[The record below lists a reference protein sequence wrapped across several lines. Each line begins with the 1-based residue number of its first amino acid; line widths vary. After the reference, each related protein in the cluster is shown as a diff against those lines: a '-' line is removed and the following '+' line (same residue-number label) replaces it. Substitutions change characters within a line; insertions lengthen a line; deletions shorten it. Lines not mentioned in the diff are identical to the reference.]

1 MSPSNKK
8 SGGRDISDLKARL
21 GLKKGG
27 PANRKRTGGVV
38 APPGMKAKPS
48 AVPVPPGA
56 KPPAPEIPDAAD
68 DPFAAMSALAAVGAA
83 QQAAKGPEIVIVNDG
98 APVENVETKSKAIG
112 ILKVVGIVLVP
123 LIVGVAIGQ
132 ISKSAK
138 AVNAT
143 IATAKVLSKDVNK
156 VRLGIQDNI
165 QTPMLQALERGAGGN
180 GFKINDEELTS
191 ALEVVEKGLVVDPE
205 QAFTAYMFDFPEQ
218 LRSDLLYY
226 YAEAGTLKKL
236 VIEHVAKSK
245 ADSKAIK
252 DGDKKLVEAKL
263 GEEENAYIFQRA
275 FTQYGIFL
283 DAPTQKAKDVEFGA
297 RLVELGPPVCQDKK
311 PSSTGKCPGPPI
323 GFGYRLSGTADG
335 WELKQFGDPVG
346 ENLPIKKLLPL
357 VQTQV
362 LTELIKGP
370 EASLGAV
377 GYMRRVGEIYEKTN
391 LLVEFGNSL
400 EKQLKSKA
408 NQSESFTFFL

>member
-27 PANRKRTGGVV
+27 PASRKKTGGVV
-38 APPGMKAKPS
+38 APPGMKGKPS

-68 DPFAAMSALAAVGAA
+68 DPFAAMSAMAAVGMA
-83 QQAAKGPEIVIVNDG
+83 QQAAKGPEIIVVNDG

-112 ILKVVGIVLVP
+112 ILKAVGIVLVP
-123 LIVGVAIGQ
+123 LIVGIAIGQ

-143 IATAKVLSKDVNK
+143 ISSAKTLSKDVNK
-156 VRLGIQDNI
+156 VRVGIQDNI
-165 QTPMLQALERGAGGN
+165 LNPLLTALERGDGGN
-180 GFKINDEELTS
+180 GFKLNDEQLTKD
-191 ALEVVEKGLVVDPE
+191 LEVVEKSVIIDPE
-205 QAFTAYMFDFPEQ
+205 KAFNAYMFDFPDQ

-226 YAEAGTLKKL
+226 YAEAGALKKL
-236 VIEHVAKSK
+236 VVEHVTKST
-245 ADSKAIK
+245 ADAQAIK
-252 DGDKKLVEAKL
+252 DGDKKLIESKL
-263 GEEENAYIFQRA
+263 GEEENAYIYKRV

-283 DAPTQKAKDVEFGA
+283 DAPTEKAKEVEFGA
-297 RLVELGPPVCQDKK
+297 RLVELGPPVCQDRKA
-311 PSSTGKCPGPPI
+311 STTGKCPQTI
-323 GFGYRLSGTADG
+323 GFGYRTTGTAEG
-335 WELKQFGDPVG
+335 WDLKQFGDPVG
-346 ENLPIKKLLPL
+346 ETVPIKRLIPL
-357 VQTQV
+357 VKTDI
-362 LTELIKGP
+362 LAELIKGSK
-370 EASLGAV
+370 ASVAAV
-377 GYMRRVGEIYEKTN
+377 AYMRRVVELHTKADE
-391 LLVEFGNSL
+391 LVKFGNSL